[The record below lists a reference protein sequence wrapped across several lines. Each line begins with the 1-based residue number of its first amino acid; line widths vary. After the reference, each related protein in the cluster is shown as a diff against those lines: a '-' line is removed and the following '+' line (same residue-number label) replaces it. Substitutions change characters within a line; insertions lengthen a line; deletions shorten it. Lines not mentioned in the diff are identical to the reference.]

1 MVVSVR
7 LFDEVVDFLTSIPTP
22 AQVVAYKP
30 SAALQE
36 QAERL
41 LEKKRSGALTEDE
54 RQELDYLVVIEHL
67 MRMAKARAFKRLA
80 EA

>member
-1 MVVSVR
+1 MVASVR
-7 LFDEVVDFLTSIPTP
+7 LFDEVVDFLTSIHTP

-30 SAALQE
+30 SAELQE

>member
-22 AQVVAYKP
+22 AQVVAYRP
-30 SAALQE
+30 SVALHA

-41 LEKKRSGALTEDE
+41 LEKKRSGDLTEDE

-67 MRMAKARAFKRLA
+67 MRMAKARALKRLA